1 MAASVADSNRASM
14 TQLPSHLY
22 AMVDTA
28 GGHEPVALATIL
40 LDAGVK
46 IMQLRLKDAGS
57 RDFLAA
63 ARAIARLCHSHRAML
78 IVNDRAD
85 IAKLADAAGVHVGQQ
100 DLPLAAARQIV
111 GEDRIVGVSTHT
123 IDQACLAERDG
134 ADYIGFGAIYT
145 GGLKNVR
152 NAQGLERLRQVRA
165 AIRLPIVAIGGIT
178 EATVPDVI
186 AAGANAAAI
195 ITDIVRAADIAA
207 KVRAILSTPR

>member
-1 MAASVADSNRASM
+1 M
-14 TQLPSHLY
+14 QLPSHFY

-28 GGHEPVALATIL
+28 GGHEPVALAQIL

-46 IMQLRLKDAGS
+46 IMQLRLKNAGS

-63 ARAIARLCHSHRAML
+63 ARTIAGLCRQRQAML

-85 IAKLADAAGVHVGQQ
+85 IARLADAAGVHVGQE
-100 DLPLAAARQIV
+100 DLSLEAARQIV
-111 GEDRIVGVSTHT
+111 GTGKIVGVSTHRVE
-123 IDQACLAERDG
+123 QARAAEQAG

-152 NAQGLERLRQVRA
+152 HGQGLQRLQEVRA
-165 AIRLPIVAIGGIT
+165 AVRLPIVAIGGIT
-178 EATVPDVI
+178 AATVPDVL

-195 ITDIVRAADIAA
+195 ITDVVHAPDIRA
-207 KVRAILSTPR
+207 KVRAILSAHPRP